1 MMSIKFKR
9 IGQHNLPLPA
19 YESDAAVGF
28 DLRARKSYTLQPG
41 EEALIPLGWAVEL
54 PAAYGMYLFPRSGL
68 GVKWGIVLGN
78 LTGVIDSDYRGEL
91 MASIWY
97 RRSGGKPYTIEVGDR
112 ICQGVLMPRI
122 VSDFVEVD
130 EIEDTKRSIGG
141 FGSSGVK

>member
-1 MMSIKFKR
+1 MTIKFKR

-28 DLRARKSYTLQPG
+28 DLRAAREYTLMPG
-41 EEALIPLGWAVEL
+41 DEQLVPLGWAVEL
-54 PAAYGMYLFPRSGL
+54 PPAYGLYLFPRSGL
-68 GVKWGIVLGN
+68 GAKDGIVLGN

-91 MASIWY
+91 KASLWY
-97 RRSGGKPYTIEVGDR
+97 RRIEGRPIKIKKGDR

-122 VSDFVEVD
+122 MSDFVEVD

-141 FGSSGVK
+141 FGSSGLK

>member
-9 IGQHNLPLPA
+9 IGQHNLPLPS

-28 DLRARKSYTLQPG
+28 DLRARKSYTLMPG
-41 EEALIPLGWAVEL
+41 DEQLVPLGWAVEL
-54 PAAYGMYLFPRSGL
+54 PPAYGMYLFPRSGL
-68 GVKWGIVLGN
+68 GVKYGIVLGN

-91 MASIWY
+91 MVSLWY
-97 RRSGGKPYTIEVGDR
+97 RRSEGRAFKIAAGDR

-130 EIEDTKRSIGG
+130 EIEDTKRSVGG